1 MSTVLLHGVEDSL
14 CLEAS
19 SFQCGT
25 CNVSSLCV
33 LGDTENGALCIIDP
47 VWCEETGKGGNED
60 KTTVVVDSRGE
71 F

>member
-1 MSTVLLHGVEDSL
+1 
-14 CLEAS
+14 
-19 SFQCGT
+19 
-25 CNVSSLCV
+25 V

-60 KTTVVVDSRGE
+60 KTTVVVDSRGK